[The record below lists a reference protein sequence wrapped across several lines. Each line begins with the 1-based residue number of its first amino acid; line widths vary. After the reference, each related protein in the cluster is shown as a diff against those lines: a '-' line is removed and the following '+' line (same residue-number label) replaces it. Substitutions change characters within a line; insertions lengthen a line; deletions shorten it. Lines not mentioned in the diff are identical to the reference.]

1 MDLTTLSVLPAVLA
15 TCLAGVHAFAG
26 RASRLGEVPR
36 SQWLSVAG
44 GAAVA
49 YVFVHLLP
57 EVGEAARTVVETLAV
72 PVTLLER
79 HVYVVALVG
88 FVTFYGL
95 ERYAAVA
102 SGRKGA
108 GGRRIDAGSE
118 RTRFWIHVGSFA
130 VYNALI
136 GYLLVHRE
144 APGALGLVL
153 YATAMGLHMLVNDY
167 GLRGHYGDAYH
178 RVGRWLLAGSV
189 LVGTAVGYLTVVH
202 EAAIAL
208 ALSFLAGGVVL
219 NVIKEE
225 LPAERESR
233 FGAFAAG
240 AGSYAALLL
249 VV

>member
-1 MDLTTLSVLPAVLA
+1 MDPTFLSVLPAALA
-15 TCLAGVHAFAG
+15 ACLAAVHAFAG
-26 RASRLGEVPR
+26 RAKHLGGIPR
-36 SQWLSVAG
+36 SRWLSVAG

-79 HVYVVALVG
+79 HVYVVALIG

-102 SGRKGA
+102 ADRTGTGRERA
-108 GGRRIDAGSE
+108 GVGGE

-130 VYNALI
+130 AYNALI

-144 APGALGLVL
+144 DPGALGLVL

-178 RVGRWLLAGSV
+178 RVGRWLLAGAV
-189 LVGTAVGYLTVVH
+189 LAGTVVGYLTVVH

-249 VV
+249 AI